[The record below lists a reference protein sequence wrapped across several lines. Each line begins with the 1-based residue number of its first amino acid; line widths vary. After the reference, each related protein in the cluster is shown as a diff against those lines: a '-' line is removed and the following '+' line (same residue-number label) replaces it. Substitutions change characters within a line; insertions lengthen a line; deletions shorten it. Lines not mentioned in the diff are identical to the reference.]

1 MREGSP
7 GRASTLEAWV
17 DTDDEDA
24 NSLEALLSNRSVTDW
39 TREDWSGPNGGWPPV
54 GIHWTP
60 KRRVSRH

>member
-39 TREDWSGPNGGWPPV
+39 TRED
-54 GIHWTP
+54 
-60 KRRVSRH
+60 